1 MWKYP
6 YLLLLLPWPIEA
18 AVAIELIAGLFAG
31 SPVEA
36 LIVASTVIGLVH
48 RPGLVYAALPNQ
60 PPVTAG
66 GRALHNV
73 DVPRL
78 PQRRV
83 LVPLLR
89 LRNVGARRGWR
100 RTGRRDGCK
109 IHQVQVLD
117 LFLKTSIPNQTLKE
131 NQYDLLKSVLTKLGF

>member
-6 YLLLLLPWPIEA
+6 YLLLLLLWPIEA
-18 AVAIELIAGLFAG
+18 AVAIELMAGLFAG

-36 LIVASTVIGLVH
+36 LIAATVIGLVH

-89 LRNVGARRGWR
+89 LRNVGARRGRR

-109 IHQVQVLD
+109 IHPDVKLP
-117 LFLKTSIPNQTLKE
+117 SPNSTLIQ
-131 NQYDLLKSVLTKLGF
+131 NLGL